1 LPIFRLADYIGGRVF
16 YSGYSEE
23 CVRSVLAS
31 SQVNDRIRLVAEQQ
45 VSAAGL
51 PPGPQRDK
59 RRAKIEAD
67 LQKDAEKIANGLVTR
82 MDNVRFLRGFGVSVA
97 ARPPS
102 SSDPNGD

>member
-1 LPIFRLADYIGGRVF
+1 VF

-31 SQVNDRIRLVAEQQ
+31 SQVNDRIRLIAEQQ

-67 LQKDAEKIANGLVTR
+67 LRKDAEKIANGLVTR

-102 SSDPNGD
+102 SPDPNGD